1 VVTGGRVLRGLRL
14 AAFLLFGSTMKTQI
28 ASIFAA
34 SLFVMST
41 AACHRNHARPAE
53 GPMQRAGEHVD
64 NAAEKTKEAA
74 KDAAHDTKE
83 GAKDIKRDVKRD
95 VK

>member
-1 VVTGGRVLRGLRL
+1 M
-14 AAFLLFGSTMKTQI
+14 AAFLLLVSSMKTQI

-34 SLFVMST
+34 SLFVLGT

-53 GPMQRAGEHVD
+53 GPVQRAGEHVD
-64 NAAEKTKEAA
+64 NAAEKTKDAA
-74 KDAAHDTKE
+74 KDVAHDTKE
-83 GAKDIKRDVKRD
+83 GAKDIKNDVKHD

>member
-1 VVTGGRVLRGLRL
+1 V
-14 AAFLLFGSTMKTQI
+14 AAFLLLVSSMKTQI

-34 SLFVMST
+34 SLFVLGT

-53 GPMQRAGEHVD
+53 GPVQRAGEHVD
-64 NAAEKTKEAA
+64 NAAEKTKDAA
-74 KDAAHDTKE
+74 KDVAHDTKE
-83 GAKDIKRDVKRD
+83 GAKDIKNDVKHD

>member
-1 VVTGGRVLRGLRL
+1 MARKSAVFRV
-14 AAFLLFGSTMKTQI
+14 AAILLHGSSMKTQI

-34 SLFVMST
+34 SLFVLST

-64 NAAEKTKEAA
+64 NAAHKTGEAA
-74 KDAAHDTKE
+74 KDVAHDTKE
-83 GAKDIKRDVKRD
+83 GAKDIKNDVKRD

>member
-1 VVTGGRVLRGLRL
+1 
-14 AAFLLFGSTMKTQI
+14 MKTQI

-41 AACHRNHARPAE
+41 AACHRHAARPGE

-64 NAAEKTKEAA
+64 NAAEKTKDAA
-74 KDAAHDTKE
+74 KDVAHDTKE
-83 GAKDIKRDVKRD
+83 GAKDIKNDVKHD